1 MPPTGDYV
9 TALKLPTDSCH
20 GHNSIIRWLCHR
32 SDATGGG
39 GGVSL
44 LLHNHRLIEGGLPP
58 AGEVAG
64 YTIHIKFDRPHPF
77 AADSI
82 CPEVVGKSPAE
93 QDPVL
98 ELIFTFLGD
107 EIP

>member
-1 MPPTGDYV
+1 MAITVSSDGGV
-9 TALKLPTDSCH
+9 TALTPP
-20 GHNSIIRWLCHR
+20 
-32 SDATGGG
+32 GGL
-39 GGVSL
+39 SL
-44 LLHNHRLIEGGLPP
+44 LLHNHRLIEGGLPL

-82 CPEVVGKSPAE
+82 CPEVVGKSPAK
-93 QDPVL
+93 QDSVL
-98 ELIFTFLGD
+98 ELINIFSWGV